1 MKFTLGWLKEH
12 LETDAS
18 LDEIVD
24 KLTMVGLEVESVD
37 NPASKFAAFKTAKI
51 LEAKPHPD
59 ADKLKLCRVESE
71 DGISQVVCGAPNAR
85 TGLVGIFAP
94 SGSYIPGT
102 GMTLKPT
109 KIRGVDSNGM
119 MVSEREMEISE
130 DHDGIIELPEDTA
143 IGIPM
148 ATIMGLDDPVIEIAI
163 TPNRPD
169 ALGVYGVARDLAA
182 AGLGTLKEDIY
193 EGVVG
198 HGPSPIGVALKFEGA
213 GTPACSQFIGRHFK
227 GVKNGPSPAWLQKRL
242 RAIGLRPIN
251 ALADITNYISY
262 DRGRPLH
269 VFDAAKLKG
278 DVHARMAKP
287 GETLLAL
294 DGKEYELD
302 ETMCAICDASGVI
315 GIGGVMGGEETGCT
329 DATTDV
335 FLEVAYFDPLTI
347 ARTGRK
353 LGINSDA
360 RYRFERGVDPAF
372 LPEGAEIASKM
383 ILDIC
388 GGEASKTVVAGDG
401 PAWQKSIEFGPDLV
415 KRLTGL
421 ELDKQRIIDI
431 LVELGFGVAGF
442 GGEKLTV
449 DVPSWRPDVE
459 GEADLVEEV
468 VRIHGLEHV
477 LPTPLPRPVAVAEP
491 ILTETQNRL
500 RLAKRALAARGLN
513 EAVTWSFIPEDQARL
528 FGAENAI
535 ARLTVENP
543 ISADLNTMRPSI
555 LPGLIAAVGRNVD
568 RGFAHVALFEAG
580 PQFAGDT
587 PEEQQIGLAGVRRSS
602 GTRHWADKSR
612 PVDAYDAK
620 ADALAA
626 LEAAGAP
633 VDSVQVVAEAPA
645 WYHPGRSGV
654 IRLGPKN
661 VLAAFGEIHPRVLKA
676 LDVKGP
682 LVGFEVFVAQVPSP
696 KKKATK
702 TRGALNASDLPSV
715 TRDFAFV
722 VSDDVTADTV
732 LRAAKGADKAL
743 ITGADIFDVFTGAS
757 IGEGKKSL
765 AIEVTLQ
772 PKDKTL
778 TDEEIDAVA
787 AKIIAKVTG
796 ATGGTLRS

>member
-1 MKFTLGWLKEH
+1 MKFTLGWLKDH
-12 LETDAS
+12 LETEAS

-24 KLTMVGLEVESVD
+24 KLTMVGLEVEGVE
-37 NPASKFAAFKTAKI
+37 NPAEKFAAFKSAKI

-59 ADKLKLCRVESE
+59 ADKLQLCRVESE

-85 TGLVGIFAP
+85 TGMMGVFAP
-94 SGSYIPGT
+94 SGSTIPGT
-102 GMTLKPT
+102 GLVLKPT
-109 KIRGVDSNGM
+109 KIRGVESNGM
-119 MVSEREMEISE
+119 MVSEREMELSE
-130 DHDGIIELPEDTA
+130 DHDGIIELPNDTA
-143 IGIPM
+143 IGVPLTEIL
-148 ATIMGLDDPVIEIAI
+148 GLDDPVIDIAI

-182 AGLGTLKEDIY
+182 AGLGALKESIYDHVAGQANSPIAVTLKLDDA
-193 EGVVG
+193 
-198 HGPSPIGVALKFEGA
+198 HKA
-213 GTPACSQFIGRHFK
+213 ACSQFIGRHFA
-227 GVKNGPSPAWLQKRL
+227 GVTNGPSPSWLQRRL

-269 VFDAAKLKG
+269 VFDAAKLTG
-278 DVHARMAKP
+278 NVHVRMAEP
-287 GETLLAL
+287 GETLLGL
-294 DGKEYELD
+294 DGKDYKLD
-302 ETMCAICDASGVI
+302 DTMCAICDDSGVI
-315 GIGGVMGGEETGCT
+315 AIGGVMGGEATGCT
-329 DATTDV
+329 ETTTEV

-372 LPEGAEIASKM
+372 LPEGTEIAARM
-383 ILDIC
+383 IMDLC
-388 GGEASKTVVAGDG
+388 GGETSKPIVAGNG
-401 PAWQKSIEFGPDLV
+401 PDWQKSIAFNTDLV

-421 ELDKQRIIDI
+421 ALDKERIVDI
-431 LVELGFGVAGF
+431 LTELGFGVAGF
-442 GGEKLTV
+442 GGDKLTV
-449 DVPSWRPDVE
+449 DVPSWRPDVD
-459 GEADLVEEV
+459 GAADLVEEV

-477 LPTPLPRPVAVAEP
+477 LPTPLPRHVSVAEP
-491 ILTETQNRL
+491 ILTENQNRL
-500 RLAKRALAARGLN
+500 RLAKRALAAKGLN
-513 EAVTWSFIPEDQARL
+513 EAVTWSFIPEDHARA

-543 ISADLNTMRPSI
+543 ISADLDTMRPSI
-555 LPGLIAAVGRNVD
+555 LPGLIVAVGRNVD
-568 RGFAHVALFEAG
+568 RGFGDVALFEAG

-602 GTRHWADKSR
+602 GTRHWSDRSR

-626 LEAAGAP
+626 LAAAGAP
-633 VDSVQVVAEAPA
+633 VDGVQVVAEAPA

-661 VLAAFGEIHPRVLKA
+661 VLAAFGEIHPRVLDA

-682 LVGFEVFVAQVPSP
+682 LVGFEVFVAQVPTP

-702 TRGALNASDLPSV
+702 ARGALKASDLPSV

-722 VSDDVTADTV
+722 VEESVTAEAL
-732 LRAAKGADKAL
+732 LRAAKGADKKL
-743 ITGADIFDVFTGAS
+743 ITGASIFDVFTGAT

-772 PKDKTL
+772 PVEKTL
-778 TDEEIDAVA
+778 TDEEIDVVSQ
-787 AKIIAKVTG
+787 KIIAKVAG
-796 ATGGTLRS
+796 ATGGALRG

>member
-18 LDEIVD
+18 LDAIVD

-37 NPASKFAAFKTAKI
+37 NPAAKFSAFKTAKI

-71 DGISQVVCGAPNAR
+71 EGISQVVCGAPNAR

-109 KIRGVDSNGM
+109 KIRGVESNGM

-130 DHDGIIELPEDTA
+130 DHDGIIELPDDTA
-143 IGIPM
+143 IGVPM

-193 EGVVG
+193 ERVTG
-198 HGPSPIGVALKFEGA
+198 HGASPINVSLKFDEA
-213 GTPACSQFIGRHFK
+213 NKAACSQFIGRHFK

-269 VFDAAKLKG
+269 VFDAAKLNG

-302 ETMCAICDASGVI
+302 ETMCAICDDSGVI

-329 DATTDV
+329 DATTEV

-372 LPEGAEIASKM
+372 LPEGAEIASQM
-383 ILDIC
+383 ILDLC
-388 GGEASKTVVAGDG
+388 GGEASKTVIAGDG
-401 PAWQKSIEFGPDLV
+401 PAWQKSVAFETRRV

-421 ELDKQRIIDI
+421 DLDKQRIIDI

-442 GGEKLTV
+442 GDEKLTV
-449 DVPSWRPDVE
+449 EVPSWRPDVE

-477 LPTPLPRPVAVAEP
+477 LPKPLPRHVSVAEP
-491 ILTETQNRL
+491 ILTENQNRL
-500 RLAKRALAARGLN
+500 RLAKRALAAKGLN
-513 EAVTWSFIPEDQARL
+513 EAVTWSFIPEDHARL

-535 ARLTVENP
+535 ARLKVENP
-543 ISADLNTMRPSI
+543 ISSDLDTMRPSI

-568 RGFAHVALFEAG
+568 RGFADVALFEAG

-587 PEEQQIGLAGVRRSS
+587 PDEQQIGLAGVRRSP
-602 GTRHWADKSR
+602 GTRHWADKTR

-633 VDSVQVVAEAPA
+633 MDSVQVAADAPA

-661 VLAAFGEIHPRVLKA
+661 VLATFGEIHPRVLMA

-732 LRAAKGADKAL
+732 LRAAKGADKTL